1 MSELAYG
8 NYSLLDNQQESP
20 LYTAKYD
27 YTALGKFLSIDL
39 TRNKSIEKKSFSFRI
54 LIVCV

>member
-1 MSELAYG
+1 MSELTYG

-27 YTALGKFLSIDL
+27 YTALGKSSLSIDIDL
-39 TRNKSIEKKSFSFRI
+39 KKNKLMKTNFHSLSVF
-54 LIVCV
+54 

>member
-39 TRNKSIEKKSFSFRI
+39 TTNKSNENYSLSFRI
-54 LIVCV
+54 IIVCV